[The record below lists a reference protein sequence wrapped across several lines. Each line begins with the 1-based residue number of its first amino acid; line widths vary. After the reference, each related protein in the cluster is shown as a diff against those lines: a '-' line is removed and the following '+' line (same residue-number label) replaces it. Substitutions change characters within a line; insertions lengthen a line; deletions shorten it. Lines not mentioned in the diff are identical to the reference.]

1 MKASTRIGGHS
12 WPFFREKLETTS
24 KLIDNRE
31 KKKGFASLG
40 WLISIILHILILAIP
55 ISLVVQSRFKEVE
68 MMILPELPFREE
80 KSIKEKLPVKR
91 TESHPIP
98 LSANLPKEKAPPP
111 PVLEPT
117 ALSESPVV
125 LAVPP
130 MPVSPAKE
138 DGSKVTQAGPTD
150 NGPRKPEGPLETGF
164 GEGDGP
170 RFLHRELPEYPSL
183 ARRWGKEGKVV
194 LRLTINEKG
203 ELIKVEVLTGQGSGL
218 TEAAVQAV
226 KKSTFLPA
234 RQQDRPVA
242 CRAVLPI
249 LFVLRRE

>member
-1 MKASTRIGGHS
+1 M
-12 WPFFREKLETTS
+12 LV
-24 KLIDNRE
+24 
-31 KKKGFASLG
+31 
-40 WLISIILHILILAIP
+40 IP
-55 ISLVVQSRFKEVE
+55 EV
-68 MMILPELPFREE
+68 PFREE
-80 KSIKEKLPVKR
+80 KSIKQKPLVKR
-91 TESHPIP
+91 TEPRPIP
-98 LSANLPKEKAPPP
+98 LSPTTPKEKTPPP

-138 DGSKVTQAGPTD
+138 EGLNRGQAGPTD
-150 NGPRKPEGPLETGF
+150 TGHRKPEGPIESGF

-170 RFLHRELPEYPSL
+170 RFLHRELSEYPPL

-194 LRLTINEKG
+194 LRLTISEKG
-203 ELIKVEVLTGQGSGL
+203 ELIKVEVLTGQGFGL

-234 RQQDRPVA
+234 RQQGRPVA

>member
-1 MKASTRIGGHS
+1 M
-12 WPFFREKLETTS
+12 ETTR
-24 KLIDNRE
+24 KVINIRE
-31 KKKGFASLG
+31 KKKGFTSVG
-40 WLISIILHILILAIP
+40 WVISIILHVLILAIP

-68 MMILPELPFREE
+68 MFVLPEVPFRED
-80 KSIKEKLPVKR
+80 KSITQKPPVKR
-91 TESHPIP
+91 TEPLPIP
-98 LSANLPKEKAPPP
+98 LSPTAPKDKAPPA

-130 MPVSPAKE
+130 LPVSTAKE
-138 DGSKVTQAGPTD
+138 EGLKGVQAGQTD
-150 NGPRKPEGPLETGF
+150 TGPRKQEGPLEAGF

-170 RFLHRELPEYPSL
+170 RFQNRELPEYPPL

-203 ELIKVEVLTGQGSGL
+203 ELMKVEVLTGQGFGL

-234 RQQDRPVA
+234 RQQGRPVA

>member
-1 MKASTRIGGHS
+1 
-12 WPFFREKLETTS
+12 LETTS
-24 KLIDNRE
+24 KLIDNRR
-31 KKKGFASLG
+31 KKKSFASLG
-40 WLISIILHILILAIP
+40 WGVSIILHVLILAIP

-68 MMILPELPFREE
+68 IFVLPVVPFREE
-80 KSIKEKLPVKR
+80 KTVKEKPPVKR
-91 TESHPIP
+91 TEPRPIP
-98 LSANLPKEKAPPP
+98 LSPTTPKEKILPPP
-111 PVLEPT
+111 ALEPT

-125 LAVPP
+125 MAVPP

-138 DGSKVTQAGPTD
+138 EGSKVVQAGQTD
-150 NGPRKPEGPLETGF
+150 TGTRKPEGPIESGF

-170 RFLHRELPEYPSL
+170 RFLNRELPEYPPL

-194 LRLTINEKG
+194 LRLSISEKG
-203 ELIKVEVLTGQGSGL
+203 ELIKVEVVTGQNFGL

-234 RQQDRPVA
+234 RQQGKPVA